1 MKLFLDTAD
10 VNEIRKYAPLLSGV
24 TTNPSLIMKSG
35 RDFREVVNEICT
47 IVDGPISAEAV
58 SMDAEGMF
66 KEAKELSSWHK
77 NIVVKIPMTLEGL
90 KAVTMCK
97 AAGIKTNVTLVFS
110 SPQALLAAEAGATY
124 VSPFVGRLDD
134 IGQDGIALIEEIM
147 QIYGNYSYDTEVIAA
162 SLRNPLHVID
172 SAMAGADIATIPP
185 KLMAQMFNH
194 PLTDLGVKQFLD
206 DWKQA
211 KK

>member
-1 MKLFLDTAD
+1 MKLFLDSAE
-10 VNEIRKYAPLLSGV
+10 VNEIKKYAHLLSGV

-66 KEAKELSSWHK
+66 KEAQDLASWHK

-90 KAVTMCK
+90 KAVKMCK
-97 AAGIKTNVTLVFS
+97 DAGIKTNVTLVFS
-110 SPQALLAAEAGATY
+110 SPQALLAAESGATY

-134 IGQDGIALIEEIM
+134 IGQDGIALVEEIM
-147 QIYGNYSYDTEVIAA
+147 QIYGNYGYDTEVIAA

-172 SAMAGADIATIPP
+172 SAIAGADIATIPP
-185 KLMAQMFNH
+185 KLMAQMFHH
-194 PLTDLGVKQFLD
+194 PLTDSGIEKFLA
-206 DWKQA
+206 DWEQA